1 MLARTADLWLHDDM
15 SVTRGDRQGWMRV
28 PSAVALMTA
37 TALLISGCAVAAPSG
52 AGASASPTPTAA
64 CPQVEGIDLPPECVP
79 YDPDHSMAQNDR
91 YRDRMDMPEGAQAAA
106 DDAAALLST
115 SLESIRSSGAISA
128 EAVEDA
134 ARDAGLSDITARGD
148 SGAVEFGAA
157 APDGGCVFGGVNAD
171 AVRVEV
177 GGYILDGG
185 CLPAQ

>member
-15 SVTRGDRQGWMRV
+15 SVTRGGRQGRMRV
-28 PSAVALMTA
+28 PTAVALMTA
-37 TALLISGCAVAAPSG
+37 TALLICGCAVAAPG
-52 AGASASPTPTAA
+52 AGASASPMPTAA
-64 CPQVEGIDLPPECVP
+64 CPQVEGIDLPPECAP
-79 YDPDHSMAQNDR
+79 YDPEHSMAQNDR
-91 YRDRMDMPEGAQAAA
+91 HRERMEMPEGAQAAA
-106 DDAAALLST
+106 DDAASQLRT